1 MIRTTGTHTGAL
13 KFGRAEYA
21 ATGREI
27 RGAPECC
34 SYTFNADGKVESF
47 TGECSSFLDRSIE
60 AESSETTNEPTNQPT
75 NQPTTAHAG
84 GYVVDRRV
92 GNTGGLGALFGILT
106 AIGVKVPKPGS
117 LGFKIATAVQA
128 VTGWFAKLFGG
139 KE

>member
-1 MIRTTGTHTGAL
+1 MWFFIRTTGTHTGAL

-47 TGECSSFLDRSIE
+47 T
-60 AESSETTNEPTNQPT
+60 
-75 NQPTTAHAG
+75 G

-128 VTGWFAKLFGG
+128 VTGWIAKLFG

>member
-1 MIRTTGTHTGAL
+1 MS
-13 KFGRAEYA
+13 A
-21 ATGREI
+21 AASLI
-27 RGAPECC
+27 
-34 SYTFNADGKVESF
+34 SQSKQKV
-47 TGECSSFLDRSIE
+47 
-60 AESSETTNEPTNQPT
+60 AKQPTNKPTNQRT
-75 NQPTTAHAG
+75 NHSPLTTRLKLAG

-128 VTGWFAKLFGG
+128 ITGWFAKLFGG